1 MKFQVF
7 RLMEKHQNID
17 RALRVEQ
24 TRAVPD
30 PWRVQQL
37 KRIKLAIID
46 RLNAF
51 AERPLP
57 AA

>member
-24 TRAVPD
+24 TRAAPD
-30 PWRVQQL
+30 PWRIQQL
-37 KRIKLAIID
+37 KRIKLAIKN

-51 AERPLP
+51 VEQPLP